1 MEIKFL
7 CLHLS
12 HNIVTQFYFFSYIT
26 VMKKVIINNY
36 AWYVNERTGV
46 IYEFVD
52 GTGAVLS
59 VNNFNSQEINQLK
72 NQL

>member
-1 MEIKFL
+1 
-7 CLHLS
+7 
-12 HNIVTQFYFFSYIT
+12 
-26 VMKKVIINNY
+26 MKKVIINNY